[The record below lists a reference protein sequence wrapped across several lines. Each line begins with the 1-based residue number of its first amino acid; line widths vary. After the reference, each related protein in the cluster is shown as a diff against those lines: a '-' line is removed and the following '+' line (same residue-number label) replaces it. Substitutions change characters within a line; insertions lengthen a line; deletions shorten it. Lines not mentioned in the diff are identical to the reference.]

1 MVSFGGASGWPESV
15 SLDLMSSELTGSRSL
30 VNPRLYDYL
39 ATAEELNTRATDV
52 FNWIAEGKIKMVF
65 TVLPLSEAKK
75 AHDML
80 QGKKTT
86 GKVLLKP

>member
-1 MVSFGGASGWPESV
+1 MVLFGGASGYPDFLDPNLLSSGSHSV
-15 SLDLMSSELTGSRSL
+15 IHPKLF
-30 VNPRLYDYL
+30 DYI
-39 ATAEELNTRATDV
+39 ASTEELNTRATDM
-52 FNWIAEGKIKMVF
+52 FNWITEGKIKMDSF
-65 TVLPLSEAKK
+65 TILPLSEVKT